1 MASDL
6 SFVEFIV
13 EQMGHP
19 SALSFKKMFGEYAIY
34 YGNKVIALVCDNQLF
49 LKPVAATRKIIDL
62 LDEAP
67 PYPGAK
73 LYFRIT
79 ERIDDSDWL
88 QEIVLLTANELPE
101 PKLKKKKMKS

>member
-13 EQMGHP
+13 EQMGN
-19 SALSFKKMFGEYAIY
+19 SGFLSFKKMFGEYAIY

-49 LKPVAATRKIIDL
+49 LKPTLAARQLIDAI
-62 LDEAP
+62 DEAP

-79 ERIDDSDWL
+79 EHIDDADWL
-88 QEIVLLTANELPE
+88 QELVLLTANELPE
-101 PKLKKKKMKS
+101 PKPKKRK

>member
-6 SFVEFIV
+6 NFVEFIV

-19 SALSFKKMFGEYAIY
+19 GALSFKKMFGEYAIY
-34 YGNKVIALVCDNQLF
+34 YGNKVIALVCDNQFF
-49 LKPVAATRKIIDL
+49 LKPTLAARQLIDPV
-62 LDEAP
+62 DEAP

-79 ERIDDSDWL
+79 EHIDDADWL
-88 QEIVLLTANELPE
+88 QELVLLTANELPE
-101 PKLKKKKMKS
+101 PKPKKRR